1 MKKDI
6 QDLSD
11 IKLLVDAFYDKVRLD
26 DLIGP
31 IFNEVIQNN
40 WKTHLEKMYTFWQT
54 ILLEDYTYSGRP
66 FPPHANLPVNQLH
79 FDRWKKLFTEIVQLN
94 FEGQKA
100 DEAIWRADKMA
111 TMFLSKITYFR
122 ENNLK
127 PLN

>member
-1 MKKDI
+1 M
-6 QDLSD
+6 
-11 IKLLVDAFYDKVRLD
+11 VDAFYDKVRLD

>member
-66 FPPHANLPVNQLH
+66 FPPHANLTVNQLH
-79 FDRWKKLFTEIVQLN
+79 FDRWKKLFTDIVQLN

>member
-11 IKLLVDAFYDKVRLD
+11 IKLMVDAFYDKVRLD

>member
-11 IKLLVDAFYDKVRLD
+11 IKLMVDAFYDKVRLD

-111 TMFLSKITYFR
+111 NMFLSKITYFR